1 MRYHCDTIIAPGV
14 KSFILRMLSYHISF
28 LNTALSEEKMELV
41 ANSAFFYFQLWMK
54 IVSLWN
60 KRSGFFLVMLKAA
73 KEYIFVLIKNGNNSN
88 NDNEDTNDDKID
100 DNDRHYNDDKCN

>member
-1 MRYHCDTIIAPGV
+1 
-14 KSFILRMLSYHISF
+14 
-28 LNTALSEEKMELV
+28 
-41 ANSAFFYFQLWMK
+41 
-54 IVSLWN
+54 
-60 KRSGFFLVMLKAA
+60 MLKAA